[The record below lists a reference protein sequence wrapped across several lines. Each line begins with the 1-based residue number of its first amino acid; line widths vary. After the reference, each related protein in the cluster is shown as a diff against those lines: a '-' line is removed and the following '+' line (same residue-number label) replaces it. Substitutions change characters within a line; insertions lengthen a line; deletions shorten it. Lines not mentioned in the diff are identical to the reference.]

1 MRTVTITDA
10 VNTINACM
18 HALRDEGFA
27 LHQQFSTVSTDG
39 RCTNLIVDMLPADQP
54 DLADNTVRMGVPAQV
69 ESDAVAAAIRT
80 NTHASLDVVFYRNG
94 TEPLLVCNADITVYN
109 ELGQAVSG
117 DNVIPV
123 AFPDTPV
130 HKQHCSME
138 HLARAVAT
146 TMGAYII
153 SY

>member
-1 MRTVTITDA
+1 MRNVSITDP

-27 LHQQFSTVSTDG
+27 LHQQSSTVSTDG
-39 RCTNLIVDMLPADQP
+39 RRTNLIVDMLPVDQP
-54 DLADNTVRMGVPAQV
+54 DLANTTVRAGSTAQV

-80 NTHASLDVVFYRNG
+80 NTHAAFDVVFYRNG
-94 TEPLLVCNADITVYN
+94 IQPLQVLAADITVYN
-109 ELGQAVSG
+109 EFGQAVSG

-123 AFPDTPV
+123 AFPDTPP

-146 TMGAYII
+146 AMSAYTITF
-153 SY
+153 